1 MKLTTAAMLHQRQ
14 KKEARWL
21 VTIEVRKKQFKAK
34 TVLASSLK
42 KIIQLLLYTF
52 LLYEIH
58 KKINFHARQ
67 SHIKFSACAV

>member
-1 MKLTTAAMLHQRQ
+1 MLHQRQ

-58 KKINFHARQ
+58 KKN
-67 SHIKFSACAV
+67 KFSRAPIANQIQRMRRV